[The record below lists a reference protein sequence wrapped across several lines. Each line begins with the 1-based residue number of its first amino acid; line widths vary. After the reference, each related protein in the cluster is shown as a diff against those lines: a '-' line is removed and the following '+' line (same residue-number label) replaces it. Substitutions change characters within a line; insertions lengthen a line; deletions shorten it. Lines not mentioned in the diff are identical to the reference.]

1 MMKSCLLQNLFF
13 SSCIHIHVLCV
24 KVDLSLT
31 LGIKQLNEP
40 PGTVGILKA
49 NASNPNKSS
58 LQILKLCD
66 NVKGCEAE

>member
-24 KVDLSLT
+24 KVDLSL
-31 LGIKQLNEP
+31 NEP
-40 PGTVGILKA
+40 PGSVGILKA

-66 NVKGCEAE
+66 NVKGC